1 MTTAARKPSGQPT
14 TPSEKALDIATRGG
28 QGAAAPSEG
37 RTPVPAWA
45 AAAGS
50 AVREARA
57 GATTAAGEGRDAVT
71 VAGGPAAWAAWA
83 ASCLD
88 YRKVTGRLAARRRA
102 GYFRGEWG
110 RRRRAALRQRVDRGM
125 ATAEYAM
132 GTLAAC
138 AFAAVLFKVVTSGA
152 VSSALSSVI
161 GKALHV
167 QV

>member
-1 MTTAARKPSGQPT
+1 MTTAARKPSRQT
-14 TPSEKALDIATRGG
+14 A
-28 QGAAAPSEG
+28 
-37 RTPVPAWA
+37 VPAWA
-45 AAAGS
+45 AAAAS
-50 AVREARA
+50 VVREARA
-57 GATTAAGEGRDAVT
+57 GTATAAGGGRERVT

-88 YRKVTGRLAARRRA
+88 HRKVTGRSATRRRA
-102 GYFRGEWG
+102 AHLRSGEWG
-110 RRRRAALRQRVDRGM
+110 RRRRAALRQKLDRGM

-161 GKALHV
+161 SKALHV

>member
-1 MTTAARKPSGQPT
+1 M
-14 TPSEKALDIATRGG
+14 
-28 QGAAAPSEG
+28 
-37 RTPVPAWA
+37 
-45 AAAGS
+45 
-50 AVREARA
+50 
-57 GATTAAGEGRDAVT
+57 T

-83 ASCLD
+83 ASCLG
-88 YRKVTGRLAARRRA
+88 YRKVTGRSVARRRA
-102 GYFRGEWG
+102 ARFRSGEWG
-110 RRRRAALRQRVDRGM
+110 RRRRAALRQKLDRGM
-125 ATAEYAM
+125 TTAEYAM